1 MIAFAAVAALLAAE
15 ALAFHVAGELV
26 ARLLPEPRNAIVAA
40 PAFVAVACAAFLA
53 PRAADGTGLHGRARA
68 PALAAVA
75 LLVLYAALRVRYAGD
90 LALWDFRWAAEFVT
104 DPGGVDEWI
113 PPVVVS
119 AMTLAGAWARA
130 AWRAG
135 GEVWI
140 ENAPR
145 SLAPAF
151 GVVTVALAIA
161 AASGEAAP
169 IVVRGGVVFYAVALT
184 ALACAQLSGGGATI
198 GGLRAGGVTLAM
210 LAGVA
215 VLALAG
221 VLLIGVFL
229 EPLLDALAVLADP
242 ARAVGRGVMWLLTW
256 AILFPVG
263 WLIVNFFE
271 VLRELFGG
279 GAPPEPAL
287 PEPPPEGVE
296 DPLAAAAD
304 ADGGLPRAGRYSL
317 AALALVLGVGAVAG
331 LALLIARLRRLAGDD
346 AWRAAE
352 TERVGGIG
360 GDLRDAARALFR
372 RERRIAPSVEGV
384 ERLHLEV
391 LEAARS
397 AGSPRPPA
405 RTPREFAPM
414 LAGTLGRAPVTDA
427 VTDAYEQARY
437 AGREPDADVLAD
449 LRRRWETR
457 G

>member
-15 ALAFHVAGELV
+15 ALAFHVAGELA
-26 ARLLPEPRNAIVAA
+26 ARLLPEPRNAIVPA
-40 PAFVAVACAAFLA
+40 PAFVAVAYAAFLA
-53 PRAADGTGLHGRARA
+53 PRAADWIGLAGRARA
-68 PALAAVA
+68 PALAAAA
-75 LLVLYAALRVRYAGD
+75 LLLLYAALRVQYAGD
-90 LALWDFRWAAEFVT
+90 LALWDFRWAADFVT
-104 DPGGVDEWI
+104 APDSVDEWI

-161 AASGEAAP
+161 AAGGEAAP

-221 VLLIGVFL
+221 VLLVGVFL
-229 EPLLDALAVLADP
+229 EPLLDALATP
-242 ARAVGRGVMWLLTW
+242 ARAVVRGVAWLLTW
-256 AILFPVG
+256 AVFFPIG
-263 WLIVNFFE
+263 WLILNFFE
-271 VLRELFGG
+271 VLRELFGS
-279 GAPPEPAL
+279 GAPPEPML
-287 PEPPPEGVE
+287 PEPPPEGVQ
-296 DPLAAAAD
+296 DPLAAAAE
-304 ADGGLPRAGRYSL
+304 AEGGLPRAGRYVL
-317 AALALVLGVGAVAG
+317 AVLALVLGIGALAG
-331 LALLIARLRRLAGDD
+331 LALLVARLRRLAGDE

-352 TERVGGIG
+352 TERAGGLG
-360 GDLRDAARALFR
+360 GDLREAARALFR
-372 RERRIAPSVEGV
+372 RERRAALPPEGV
-384 ERLHLEV
+384 ARLYLEV
-391 LEAARS
+391 LEASRR

-405 RTPREFAPM
+405 RTPREFAPV

-437 AGREPDADVLAD
+437 AGREPDADALAG
-449 LRRRWETR
+449 LRRRWEAR

>member
-1 MIAFAAVAALLAAE
+1 MIAFVAIAALLAAE

-26 ARLLPEPRNAIVAA
+26 ARILPEPRNAIVAA
-40 PAFVAVACAAFLA
+40 PAFVAVAYAAFLA
-53 PRAADGTGLHGRARA
+53 PRAADALGLDGRARA

-75 LLVLYAALRVRYAGD
+75 LLVLYAALRIQYAGD
-90 LALWDFRWAAEFVT
+90 LALWDFRWAADFVT
-104 DPGGVDEWI
+104 DPGSVDEWI

-119 AMTLAGAWARA
+119 AMTLAGAWVRA

-221 VLLIGVFL
+221 VLLVGVFL
-229 EPLLDALAVLADP
+229 EPLLDVLAAP
-242 ARAVGRGVMWLLTW
+242 ARAVVRGVAWLLTW
-256 AILFPVG
+256 AVLFPVG

-279 GAPPEPAL
+279 GAPPEPVL
-287 PEPPPEGVE
+287 PEPPPEGAQ
-296 DPLAAAAD
+296 DPQAAAVEAE
-304 ADGGLPRAGRYSL
+304 GGLPRAGRYSL
-317 AALALVLGVGAVAG
+317 AILALVLGIGAVAG
-331 LALLIARLRRLAGDD
+331 LALLIARLRRLAGDE

-352 TERVGGIG
+352 TERVGGLG
-360 GDLRDAARALFR
+360 GDLREAARALFR
-372 RERRIAPSVEGV
+372 RERRTTPSAEGV
-384 ERLHLEV
+384 ARLYLEV
-391 LEAARS
+391 LEASRR

-405 RTPREFAPM
+405 RTPREFAPV
-414 LAGTLGRAPVTDA
+414 LAGTLGRAPVTNA

-437 AGREPDADVLAD
+437 ADREPDAEALAD
-449 LRRRWETR
+449 LRRRWEAR
-457 G
+457 D